1 MSQQLAVAQKSAFRG
16 RMGVVVNAVK
26 IAAAMGTRTRLH
38 RPPKVSHIC
47 NKLHLKGRSQKFGR
61 FGAES
66 ELDGA
71 TLVALAMDRLTP
83 ALLRASIIGVPVTV
97 EVPDEQIAEVFRAA
111 LAQTRT
117 GRPTDRLVEV
127 VAKPS

>member
-1 MSQQLAVAQKSAFRG
+1 MSQQLAVDKKSAFRG

-26 IAAAMGTRTRLH
+26 VAAAKSTRTRPRPSKVLKIRNRLH
-38 RPPKVSHIC
+38 F
-47 NKLHLKGRSQKFGR
+47 KGRARKFRR
-61 FGAES
+61 FRADS
-66 ELDGA
+66 EMDGA

-97 EVPDEQIAEVFRAA
+97 EVPDERIAEVFRAA
-111 LAQTRT
+111 LAQTRA

-127 VAKPS
+127 VAKAK

>member
-1 MSQQLAVAQKSAFRG
+1 MSQHLAVDKKSAFRG
-16 RMGVVVNAVK
+16 RMGVVVNAVR
-26 IAAAMGTRTRLH
+26 IAAAKGTRTQPR
-38 RPPKVSHIC
+38 RPPKV
-47 NKLHLKGRSQKFGR
+47 LKIRNRLLFKDRSRKYGR
-61 FGAES
+61 FTSNS

-97 EVPDEQIAEVFRAA
+97 EVPDEEIAEVFRAA
-111 LAQTRT
+111 LAKTRT

-127 VAKPS
+127 VAKTP

>member
-1 MSQQLAVAQKSAFRG
+1 MSRQPAVDMKSAIRG

-26 IAAAMGTRTRLH
+26 VAAAMRATRPRRSSKVLKIRNRLH
-38 RPPKVSHIC
+38 F
-47 NKLHLKGRSQKFGR
+47 KGRGRKFRR
-61 FGAES
+61 FRAEPEFDS
-66 ELDGA
+66 V

-97 EVPDEQIAEVFRAA
+97 EVPDERTAEVFRAA
-111 LAQTRT
+111 LAKTRS

-127 VAKPS
+127 VAKSS

>member
-1 MSQQLAVAQKSAFRG
+1 MSQQLAVDMKSAFRG

-26 IAAAMGTRTRLH
+26 SAAAKGTRAGPRRPSKVLKIRNRLH
-38 RPPKVSHIC
+38 FKD
-47 NKLHLKGRSQKFGR
+47 RSRKYGR
-61 FGAES
+61 FKSDS

-97 EVPDEQIAEVFRAA
+97 EVPDEEIAEVFRAA

-127 VAKPS
+127 VVKA

>member
-1 MSQQLAVAQKSAFRG
+1 M
-16 RMGVVVNAVK
+16 VVNAVR
-26 IAAAMGTRTRLH
+26 IAAAKGTGTQPRRPSKVLKIRNRLH
-38 RPPKVSHIC
+38 FKD
-47 NKLHLKGRSQKFGR
+47 RSRKYGR
-61 FGAES
+61 FTSDS

-71 TLVALAMDRLTP
+71 ALVALAMDRLTP

-97 EVPDEQIAEVFRAA
+97 EVPDEEIAEVFRAA

-127 VAKPS
+127 VAKA